1 MKNNKYKLIIVI
13 IIILSVTFLCL
24 IGYSSNRKKISFF
37 RTDTELTIN
46 LAHNLFHN
54 SFQFIT
60 NISKVKKENEE
71 LKKTN
76 SELQSKALEYDSSI
90 KENENLK
97 SMVKFVNK
105 RTNYNYI
112 GADIIGIVGNSYA
125 DEFGLNVGKDKG
137 IKKGMIAI
145 TGKGLVGQ
153 VNSVG
158 NNWSIVQC
166 VSNKNTAV
174 AAVVQGKKDNNGIIK
189 GYNEHNKPL
198 AEIDRLSLDCNVK
211 KGDTITTSGIGG
223 MYPSGIS
230 IGKVLSVHVDK
241 SEVMKSAIIEL
252 SVDLLKTEEVLIIK
266 PKNPSV

>member
-1 MKNNKYKLIIVI
+1 MKKNKNKLTIVI
-13 IIILSVTFLCL
+13 IIVSVTFLCL

-37 RTDTELTIN
+37 KNDTELTIN
-46 LAHNLFHN
+46 FAHSLFHN

-76 SELQSKALEYDSSI
+76 SELQIKALEYDSSI

-97 SMVKFVNK
+97 SMIKFVNK
-105 RTNYNYI
+105 RTNYNYT
-112 GADIIGIVGNSYA
+112 GADIIGIVGNSYT
-125 DEFGLNVGKDKG
+125 DEFELNVGEDKG

-145 TGKGLVGQ
+145 TGNGLVGQ
-153 VNSVG
+153 VISVG

-166 VSNKNTAV
+166 LSNKNIAV
-174 AAVVQGKKDNNGIIK
+174 AAVVQGKKNNNGIVK

-198 AEIDRLSLDCNVK
+198 AEINRLSLDCNVK
-211 KGDTITTSGIGG
+211 KGDIITTSGLGG
-223 MYPSGIS
+223 IYPSGIS
-230 IGKVLSVHVDK
+230 IGKVLSVQVDK
-241 SEVMKSAIIEL
+241 GAVMKSAIIEL

-266 PKNPSV
+266 PKTLVK